1 MRRICII
8 SLAVLIC
15 SFGSVA
21 YSQTENTDKFQTLDR
36 VIAVVGQNMIKESDL
51 ETSFLQQTSGKGI
64 IENAFDVK
72 CDLFESLL
80 INKLMLHQAEIDS
93 VIVTEEEV
101 NREMD
106 NRIKYMIR
114 AYGSEAMLERQMKKS
129 VAEIRELYKDLIRE
143 NIMISQTEQKLTGNI
158 SVTPQ
163 DVADFYNSIPKD
175 SLPIVEEEYMFS
187 QIVKLPKITDE
198 EKEAVKERLNGYR
211 DRILK
216 GSKFSTLAT
225 LYSEDPG
232 SSKKGGELGFFSR
245 GDMVSEFENAA
256 FALQDGEISPVIET
270 QYGFHIIQMIERRG
284 NQINCRH
291 ILLQPKVSDQQ
302 MMQAKAELDSIKQ
315 MIEQGKISFED
326 AVIEFSDDDSKINQG
341 LIINPY
347 NAGASFTKDA
357 INETIGNLEKI
368 DFAAMKEGEITT
380 PVLFKSEAANA
391 YRLIKVVKKTPSH
404 KVNLTDDYG
413 KVQES
418 ALSDKKLEII
428 KQWAEK
434 RIAKT
439 YIKIA
444 PDYQNCDFKLNWLK
458 K

>member
-1 MRRICII
+1 
-8 SLAVLIC
+8 
-15 SFGSVA
+15 
-21 YSQTENTDKFQTLDR
+21 
-36 VIAVVGQNMIKESDL
+36 
-51 ETSFLQQTSGKGI
+51 
-64 IENAFDVK
+64 
-72 CDLFESLL
+72 
-80 INKLMLHQAEIDS
+80 
-93 VIVTEEEV
+93 
-101 NREMD
+101 
-106 NRIKYMIR
+106 
-114 AYGSEAMLERQMKKS
+114 
-129 VAEIRELYKDLIRE
+129 
-143 NIMISQTEQKLTGNI
+143 
-158 SVTPQ
+158 
-163 DVADFYNSIPKD
+163 
-175 SLPIVEEEYMFS
+175 
-187 QIVKLPKITDE
+187 
-198 EKEAVKERLNGYR
+198 
-211 DRILK
+211 
-216 GSKFSTLAT
+216 
-225 LYSEDPG
+225 
-232 SSKKGGELGFFSR
+232 
-245 GDMVSEFENAA
+245 
-256 FALQDGEISPVIET
+256 
-270 QYGFHIIQMIERRG
+270 
-284 NQINCRH
+284 
-291 ILLQPKVSDQQ
+291 
-302 MMQAKAELDSIKQ
+302 MQAKAELDSIKQ

-368 DFAAMKEGEITT
+368 DFAAMKEGEITN